1 MARYFFDFRTDDAFM
16 PDEEGADLSDAGT
29 AHEEAIDAL
38 ADAMR
43 DAALEGSV
51 QQRFAVEVRDELGQ
65 VLEVTAVFGS
75 KILRKQ

>member
-16 PDEEGADLSDAGT
+16 PDEEGADLSDAET

-38 ADAMR
+38 AHAIR
-43 DAALEGSV
+43 DGALEGSG

-65 VLEVTAVFGS
+65 VLEVTAIFGS
-75 KILRKQ
+75 RILRKQ